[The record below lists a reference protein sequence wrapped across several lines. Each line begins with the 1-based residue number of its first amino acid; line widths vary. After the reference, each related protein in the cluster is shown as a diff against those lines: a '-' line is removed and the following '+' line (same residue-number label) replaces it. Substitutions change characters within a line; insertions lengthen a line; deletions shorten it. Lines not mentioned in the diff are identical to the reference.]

1 MPRKSAAP
9 AGHTG
14 RTAAG
19 CTRDVKVERIGPVT
33 VYKRGHSYYLYYRQA
48 RITERRK
55 IDGNLAVAR
64 ATAHKIADALA
75 ERRPSP
81 LSFART
87 SPQQLA
93 DGYRDYVANVQK
105 LALRTRDRY
114 KAALDRFLDF
124 CRDAGITSAD
134 AVDLSRVED
143 FVKWLR
149 GQKRNRNGSAVG
161 SRDFYKVGGVR
172 FVLSACRTA
181 FNWAARR
188 RMLPPFSENPFS
200 LFRIDRLK
208 EAGET
213 TTAKVFSYEQ
223 ELAFLAACDDWQR
236 PIFTVLAAYGLRL
249 GELTNLLVEDV
260 DLAQGVIVIR
270 SKPWLFWTVKTG
282 RERELPLIDSLRPVL
297 ERAIGGRSAGFVFR
311 NRPFLTGSRQVPDF
325 ASPQAFRARA
335 ERAVSDL
342 VAQRPDADDRERKRA
357 VIAFGRAA
365 GQTPEKAIR
374 NEFLRLTTAIGCPE
388 FTRVHDLRHLF
399 STRAQAAGINPILV
413 QEILGHTTLEMTRR
427 YTHLGLDSKR
437 AALQVAL
444 ERGPNPS

>member
-1 MPRKSAAP
+1 
-9 AGHTG
+9 
-14 RTAAG
+14 
-19 CTRDVKVERIGPVT
+19 VKVERIGPVT
-33 VYKRGHSYYLYYRQA
+33 VYKRGHTYYLYYRQS
-48 RITERRK
+48 RVTERRK

-87 SPQQLA
+87 TPQQLA

-124 CRDAGITSAD
+124 CRDSGIMTAD
-134 AVDLSRVED
+134 AIDLSRVED

-149 GQKRNRNGSAVG
+149 GQKRNRNGSATG

-188 RMLPPFSENPFS
+188 RMLPPFTENPFS
-200 LFRIDRLK
+200 LFRLDRLR

-213 TTAKVFSYEQ
+213 TTAKIFSREQ
-223 ELAFLAACDDWQR
+223 ERAFFAACDDWQR
-236 PIFTVLAAYGLRL
+236 PIFAVLAAYGLRL
-249 GELTNLLVEDV
+249 GELTHLLIEDV
-260 DLAQGVIVIR
+260 DLGQGLVTIR

-282 RERELPLIDSLRPVL
+282 RERELPLIDSLRPVF
-297 ERAIGGRSAGFVFR
+297 ERAIDGRSAGFVFL
-311 NRPFLTGSRQVPDF
+311 NRPFVTRSRPVPDF

-335 ERAVSDL
+335 ERAVADL
-342 VAQRPDADDRERKRA
+342 LAQRPDAGDRERKRA
-357 VIAFGRAA
+357 AIAFGRAA

-399 STRAQAAGINPILV
+399 STRAQAAGVNPILV

-427 YTHLGLDSKR
+427 YTHLGLDSR
-437 AALQVAL
+437 REAI
-444 ERGPNPS
+444 ERSMAGVGGRVHGDRV